1 MGQNASVT
9 PAAKTSR
16 ADEACLAAAELARAT
31 LVELVGAADVGDH
44 VGHGA
49 EAERVVTHYFAA
61 LRPGYRQWR
70 WAVTVARAAHR
81 REVTVDEVVLLPGA
95 DAVVA
100 PPWIP
105 WRERVQADDVAPGL
119 LLPAEDSDPRL
130 LPGYTGA
137 DEEPDAD
144 AVRAVV
150 EELGLGR
157 ARVLSPE
164 GRDEAA
170 ELWYAGSHGPD
181 APVAQAAP
189 APCASC
195 GFVVRLAGTLGN
207 VFGVCANEYS
217 PSGGKVVSFDHGC
230 GAHSEVGEKAAAR
243 SGAAVVPEPVF
254 DTIGYDDIER
264 F

>member
-1 MGQNASVT
+1 MGENVSV
-9 PAAKTSR
+9 PAAAKTHR
-16 ADEACLAAAELARAT
+16 ADEACLAATELARAA

-44 VGHGA
+44 VGHVA
-49 EAERVVTHYFAA
+49 EAERVLTHYFAA
-61 LRPGYRQWR
+61 LRPGYQQWR

-81 REVTVDEVVLLPGA
+81 REVTVDEIVLLPGA

-100 PPWIP
+100 PPWLP
-105 WRERVQADDVAPGL
+105 WRERVQPTDVGPGL

-130 LPGYTGA
+130 VPGYTGA
-137 DEEPDAD
+137 DEEPDAS

-157 ARVLSPE
+157 PRVLSPE

-170 ELWYAGSHGPD
+170 ERWYVGSHGPT
-181 APVAQAAP
+181 AAVAQAAP
-189 APCASC
+189 AQCASC
-195 GFVVRLAGTLGN
+195 GFVVRVAGSLGT
-207 VFGVCANEYS
+207 VFGVCANAYS
-217 PSGGKVVSFDHGC
+217 PSDGRVVSFDHGC
-230 GAHSEVGEKAAAR
+230 GAHSELGAKAVARAAA
-243 SGAAVVPEPVF
+243 AAVPEPVF